1 MRYLKKF
8 ESRDMSRQTPVF
20 TKVEIGDGF
29 EISFNEKL
37 TSFTKDDI
45 LDFHDDFE
53 IISSAYGINL
63 VSEIDPEEGENQYEI
78 GVSSNIWLEIVF
90 FDDDEDLKETMDSFV
105 DSVKRK
111 YNWELPTTYSYSF
124 NFSKN
129 VNGKEFA
136 VINLVFT
143 KQKET
148 KKSIVES
155 NKDIEIVKNLFTD
168 KYSKEEKISTLLRLE
183 SESKLKEIISST
195 HQDFVQGGE
204 LMILKLI
211 KKLNWI

>member
-8 ESRDMSRQTPVF
+8 ESRDMSRLKSEF
-20 TKVEIGDGF
+20 TKISIVDGF

-45 LDFHDDFE
+45 LDFHEDFE
-53 IISSAYGINL
+53 MISSAYGINL
-63 VSEIDPEEGENQYEI
+63 VSEIDPEEGKNQYEI
-78 GVSSNIWLEIVF
+78 GLSANIWLEIIF
-90 FDDDEDLKETMDSFV
+90 FDDDEDLKETIDSFV

-124 NFSKN
+124 NFSEN

-143 KQKET
+143 KP
-148 KKSIVES
+148 KKSKTSKVES
-155 NKDIEIVKNLFTD
+155 DKDIEIVKNLFTD
-168 KYSKEEKISTLLRLE
+168 KYPKEEKISTLLKLE
-183 SESKLKEIISST
+183 NESKLKEIISST
-195 HQDFVQGGE
+195 HPDFVQGGE
-204 LMILKLI
+204 LMILKIL